1 MHFEQENDKAQTALN
16 RVRTKLDEAERFKS
30 DEARA
35 MHAAMAAQMRVEA
48 ENEKLWMELE
58 KFLVVTPADDGAA
71 PEPPASPEPSEPPPP
86 PPPSGEDE
94 AREAEERREA
104 ENRRAQ
110 LNLQR
115 QLAEQEALLSRQEEQ
130 DMYAYLK
137 STPTFGTVKDNFV
150 LPGATAK

>member
-1 MHFEQENDKAQTALN
+1 MWHGL
-16 RVRTKLDEAERFKS
+16 RVAVDTPSL
-30 DEARA
+30 
-35 MHAAMAAQMRVEA
+35 
-48 ENEKLWMELE
+48 ELLQA
-58 KFLVVTPADDGAA
+58 K
-71 PEPPASPEPSEPPPP
+71 
-86 PPPSGEDE
+86 
-94 AREAEERREA
+94 A

>member
-1 MHFEQENDKAQTALN
+1 M
-16 RVRTKLDEAERFKS
+16 DEATFSAQAKEKFAAGAMTPL
-30 DEARA
+30 ELYLYNRA
-35 MHAAMAAQMRVEA
+35 TKAEA

-58 KFLVVTPADDGAA
+58 KFLVVAPADDGAA

-94 AREAEERREA
+94 AREAEERRDA